1 MQHVLVLQF
10 RIILFSS
17 IKLVNFWNMFAYSPS
32 ITESTD
38 FSSLGLDEAATKKV
52 FLVSYQISSRPS
64 INTLFLI
71 YRFSS
76 FSSRQVRTRRGATQA
91 SRTWLK
97 QCSFCATR
105 RARRASPVFF
115 SQSTVDS
122 RSKCLST
129 HDCDGPL

>member
-52 FLVSYQISSRPS
+52 FLVSY
-64 INTLFLI
+64 
-71 YRFSS
+71 
-76 FSSRQVRTRRGATQA
+76 
-91 SRTWLK
+91 
-97 QCSFCATR
+97 
-105 RARRASPVFF
+105 
-115 SQSTVDS
+115 
-122 RSKCLST
+122 
-129 HDCDGPL
+129 